1 MKLTH
6 SFTVPVPPDEAW
18 TTLLDIEST
27 ASCLPGASVESISG
41 DDVNGSVS
49 VKVGPIG
56 FTYSGTATF
65 VEKDPVARRIVLDAR
80 SRDARG
86 GSTANAT
93 VTATLHPA
101 GADATKVQV
110 DTDLDITG
118 KPAQF
123 GSGVITEV
131 GNRIIGQFAE
141 RLAERISER
150 GTGGGPRSAEQPR
163 AAAAAAGSG
172 GGTGTG
178 DQRRGRPAEDTQ
190 GDSMSA
196 FALIGPV
203 LARRAAPA
211 LFGIGA
217 GILIGWLVRGSGG
230 RGHRARCCCCAPC
243 HTPQ

>member
-27 ASCLPGASVESISG
+27 ASCLPGASIESISG
-41 DDVNGSVS
+41 DDVDGSVS

-56 FTYSGTATF
+56 FTYRGRATF
-65 VEKDPVARRIVLDAR
+65 VERDAAQRRITLDAR
-80 SRDARG
+80 SRDVRG

-141 RLAERISER
+141 RLAEKISER
-150 GTGGGPRSAEQPR
+150 GAGGEAPGEPRSAEQPR
-163 AAAAAAGSG
+163 PAADT
-172 GGTGTG
+172 GTGTG
-178 DQRRGRPAEDTQ
+178 DQGRGRPAEDTQ
-190 GDSMSA
+190 ADAMSA

-211 LFGIGA
+211 LLGIGA
-217 GILIGWLVRGSGG
+217 GILVGWLARGSGG
-230 RGHRARCCCCAPC
+230 RGHRGRCCCCAPC
-243 HTPQ
+243 CSAR